1 MHPDQLV
8 LTVGTVSELVADQF
22 PQWRDLAIT
31 PVTSHGTVNML
42 FRLGE
47 QYVLRFPLEPGEPA
61 DKKAWLTAEA
71 DAARRLLGRVP
82 VPTPEPVA
90 LGEPGHGY
98 PVPWSV
104 YRWLP
109 GAIAGE
115 PGIADSKDFACDLAA
130 FVLAVRSIDTEGRTF
145 NGGGRGGLL
154 PSQDDAVDRY
164 LAASHGMIDVA
175 ALTELWARLRQAPRE
190 SAKDVWT
197 HGDLMPG
204 NLLVRDGRLG
214 GVIDVGGL
222 APADPALDLMPAWNL
237 MGPAARA
244 TYRTAVSVEDSE
256 WERGKGWAFAQA
268 IGALAYYRVTNPVMS
283 KTARRTLLALLA
295 DATISR

>member
-8 LTVGTVSELVADQF
+8 LTVGPVSELVADQF

-61 DKKAWLTAEA
+61 DKKAWLRAEA

-98 PVPWSV
+98 PLPWSV

-115 PGIADSKDFACDLAA
+115 SDVADSEDFARDLAA
-130 FVLAVRSIDTEGRTF
+130 FVLALRSMDNEGRTF
-145 NGGGRGGLL
+145 NGAGRGGLL

-164 LAASHGMIDVA
+164 LAASHGLIDVA
-175 ALTELWARLRQAPRE
+175 ALTDLWARLREAPRDNVE
-190 SAKDVWT
+190 DVWT

-204 NLLVRDGRLG
+204 NLLVRRGRLS

-237 MGPAARA
+237 LGPAPREAF
-244 TYRTAVSVEDSE
+244 RTTLAANDSE

-268 IGALAYYRVTNPVMS
+268 IGCLAYYRITNPVMS
-283 KTARRTLLALLA
+283 ATARRTLLALLA
-295 DATISR
+295 EATISR